1 MKDQDGRFFKSQK
14 RSLDSFFVD
23 EAKANKAIIRKE
35 KELAEIM
42 EAKYGADP
50 IYIN

>member
-1 MKDQDGRFFKSQK
+1 MKEQDGRFFTSQK

-23 EAKANKAIIRKE
+23 EAKANKAIRKE

-42 EAKYGADP
+42 GAKHGTDP
-50 IYIN
+50 RTIN